1 MHKDEDTVT
10 LQDRII
16 RDPAIC
22 GGQPTFRGT
31 RVLLRTVL
39 GYLAHGESTEEILK
53 DFPSLSQDDV
63 RAAIAFAAA
72 SAAEDLP
79 APPPAPKDLKVA

>member
-1 MHKDEDTVT
+1 MT
-10 LQDRII
+10 LRDRIV

-39 GYLAHGESTEEILK
+39 GYLAGGERVETLLT
-53 DFPSLSQDDV
+53 DFPTLTEDDV

-72 SAAEDLP
+72 SAVEDLP
-79 APPPAPKDLKVA
+79 APPPVPKDLKVA

>member
-1 MHKDEDTVT
+1 MT
-10 LQDRII
+10 LQDRIV

-39 GYLAHGESTEEILK
+39 GYLAHGERTETLLL
-53 DFPSLSQDDV
+53 DFPTL
-63 RAAIAFAAA
+63 IAAA

>member
-1 MHKDEDTVT
+1 VT
-10 LQDRII
+10 LEDHIV

-22 GGQPTFRGT
+22 GGQPTFRGS

-39 GYLAHGESTEEILK
+39 GYLAQGEGTETILA
-53 DFPSLSQDDV
+53 DYPSLTVEHV

-79 APPPAPKDLKVA
+79 APPPAPREPKAA